1 MNELLFFG
9 TILLIFFGLT
19 LAFKFFGKM
28 GVFAWAIMATII
40 ANIEVAKCVDM
51 FGLAVTLGNVIYG
64 SVFLCTDILSEFFG
78 EKEAKKCVN
87 LTLVFMVVSTILFQ
101 VSLLF
106 VPNAQ
111 DTLSPSLK
119 AVFAMVPRFTATSIV
134 CFLVSNKLDIYL
146 YQWIKK
152 RSKHLWMRNNGA
164 TMIAQLVDSVLYCLL
179 AFTGLYDVQTI
190 VEIAITTYI
199 VKIIIAACDTPFLY
213 LIRRM
218 YNNGKIQCEN

>member
-19 LAFKFFGKM
+19 LVFRFFGKM
-28 GVFAWAIMATII
+28 GVFAWAIMATIV

-64 SVFLCTDILSEFFG
+64 SIFLCTDILSEFYG

-106 VPNAQ
+106 IPNAQ

-119 AVFAMVPRFTATSIV
+119 AVFAMVPRFTITSII
-134 CFLVSNKLDIYL
+134 CFIISNRLDIYL
-146 YQWIKK
+146 YQLIK
-152 RSKHLWMRNNGA
+152 RHSKHLWMRNNGA
-164 TMIAQLVDSVLYCLL
+164 TLIAQFVDSVLYCVL
-179 AFTGLYDVQTI
+179 AFTGLFDVKTI
-190 VEIAITTYI
+190 VEMAITTYL
-199 VKIIIAACDTPFLY
+199 VKIVIAACDTPFLY
-213 LIRRM
+213 LIRKM
-218 YNNGKIQCEN
+218 HKNGKICEN